1 MTEETV
7 AEEYE
12 ERFEEGLRELEAEV
26 PVVDPQ
32 VARLANYM
40 ENLNKEIK
48 NLTQELLKV
57 QYALDIRITA
67 KNAYTNAMQ
76 QKPKVNGEDEDNN
89 IGASDGNNI

>member
-1 MTEETV
+1 MTKETVTEEKV
-7 AEEYE
+7 A
-12 ERFEEGLRELEAEV
+12 V

-40 ENLNKEIK
+40 ENLNKEIDT
-48 NLTQELLKV
+48 LQQELLKI

-76 QKPKVNGEDEDNN
+76 QEPQANGKDKEEK
-89 IGASDGNNI
+89 

>member
-26 PVVDPQ
+26 PAVDQ
-32 VARLANYM
+32 QAVRIATYM

-48 NLTQELLKV
+48 NLTQELLKI

-67 KNAYTNAMQ
+67 KNAYEKAMQ
-76 QKPKVNGEDEDNN
+76 QEPKVNSKDKKD
-89 IGASDGNNI
+89 

>member
-7 AEEYE
+7 TEEA
-12 ERFEEGLRELEAEV
+12 AEV
-26 PVVDPQ
+26 PAVDPQ
-32 VARLANYM
+32 VARIANYM

-67 KNAYTNAMQ
+67 KNAYEGAMQ
-76 QKPKVNGEDEDNN
+76 KEPQANGKDDSE
-89 IGASDGNNI
+89 SSS

>member
-7 AEEYE
+7 IEE
-12 ERFEEGLRELEAEV
+12 AVEV
-26 PVVDPQ
+26 PAVDPQ

-40 ENLNKEIK
+40 DNLNKEIDT
-48 NLTQELLKV
+48 LQQELLKI

-76 QKPKVNGEDEDNN
+76 KEPKVNGEDDSE
-89 IGASDGNNI
+89 SSS

>member
-7 AEEYE
+7 TEEA
-12 ERFEEGLRELEAEV
+12 AEV
-26 PVVDPQ
+26 PAVDPQ

-67 KNAYTNAMQ
+67 KNAYEKAMQ
-76 QKPKVNGEDEDNN
+76 QKPKVNGEDDSE
-89 IGASDGNNI
+89 SSS